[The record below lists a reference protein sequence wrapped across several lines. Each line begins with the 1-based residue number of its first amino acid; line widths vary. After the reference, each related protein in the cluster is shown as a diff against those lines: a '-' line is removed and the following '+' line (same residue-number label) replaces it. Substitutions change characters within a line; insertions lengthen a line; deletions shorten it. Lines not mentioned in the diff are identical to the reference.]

1 LEYLS
6 GEYKRI
12 ILVVEN
18 QKKDHNNI
26 DHCSKLLA
34 GILKIIMFKSDV
46 QKLRHDSDIGGNFDL
61 WSKKALNFGKKR
73 IPKFFRKFSSPHTG
87 KNN

>member
-1 LEYLS
+1 MS
-6 GEYKRI
+6 GKHKRI

-34 GILKIIMFKSDV
+34 GILTIIRFKSDV
-46 QKLRHDSDIGGNFDL
+46 QKLRQDSDINSNFDL
-61 WSKKALNFGKKR
+61 WSKEVLNFGKKR
-73 IPKFFRKFSSPHTG
+73 ILKFFRKFSSPHTG